1 MENKEVATV
10 GEITKHLILGYLI
23 YGIVFGIGYSLV
35 YSLISKILPQ
45 DALFF
50 RVIVGIFL
58 NGIVAFYLW
67 RYTINKTFDCRKINY
82 RDVESVMKNMRIFV
96 IVICIISALANFLD
110 INETFESEINSS
122 LSLSLSE
129 AYINYI
135 YNDEQKAQ
143 YQKQKEEAIEEAK
156 SKAYRYAII
165 MEVGVLAVSLW
176 VVKKQEEEILQYA
189 V

>member
-1 MENKEVATV
+1 MENKEVASV

-45 DALFF
+45 DASFF

-58 NGIVAFYLW
+58 NGVVAFYLW
-67 RYTINKTFDCRKINY
+67 RYTINKTFNYRKINY
-82 RDVESVMKNMRIFV
+82 NDVESVMKNMRIFV
-96 IVICIISALANFLD
+96 IIICITSALMNFSN

-122 LSLSLSE
+122 LSLSE
-129 AYINYI
+129 TYINYI
-135 YNDEQKAQ
+135 YNEEQKAQ
-143 YQKQKEEAIEEAK
+143 YQKQKEKAIKEAK
-156 SKAYRYAII
+156 AKAYRYAVIS
-165 MEVGVLAVSLW
+165 EVGVLAVNLW

-189 V
+189 VV

>member
-50 RVIVGIFL
+50 RVILGIFL

-67 RYTINKTFDCRKINY
+67 RYTINKTFNCRNINY
-82 RDVESVMKNMRIFV
+82 NDVESVMKNMRIFV
-96 IVICIISALANFLD
+96 IIICIISALANFSE
-110 INETFESEINSS
+110 INETFESEVNSS
-122 LSLSLSE
+122 LSLSE
-129 AYINYI
+129 IYINYI

-165 MEVGVLAVSLW
+165 LEVGILVVDLW

-189 V
+189 VV